1 MELSNLEIEKL
12 IFGGMGLA
20 KKEGLAVFVEGGIPG
35 EIVDAEIIRKNK
47 SHIKAKIK
55 NVIVPSKNRRK
66 PFCPYFNPCGG
77 CDLQFFEYE
86 NLIKE
91 KENILKEIF
100 STFDNLKIKPFVKSP
115 EIKAYR
121 CKTQYPATETK
132 NSKKVLIGYYKK
144 NSHDITNIKFCPIQ
158 PSVIDEITEYI
169 RQNWKL
175 SAYVEKTHKGLLRHV
190 NTRIST
196 NDNSILLT
204 LVLNTDDKSFRQL
217 KNGIFN
223 FAESIIKTFPSIKGV
238 FVNFNNK
245 KTNKI
250 LGDKTILIK
259 GESHIIQNL
268 KSYSFKIG
276 PASFFQ
282 INPYT
287 AEILFEKAKDLID
300 KKGNIL
306 DLYGGAGTIGICL
319 NNKANKI
326 TLVEENSESVY
337 FAKENYKLNNIS
349 NYEIFEGKADEII
362 KKFIDEKRTFENIIL
377 DPPRKGSDNFTLE
390 NVSNMTN
397 SIIYISCNPM
407 TLKRDA
413 EFLIKKGFKFIS
425 LEGFDMFP
433 YTHHIECLAHF
444 KREDE

>member
-1 MELSNLEIEKL
+1 MDLIELKIEKS
-12 IFGGMGLA
+12 IFGGLGLSHY
-20 KKEGLAVFVEGGIPG
+20 KGMAVLVEGAVTGDI
-35 EIVDAEIIRKNK
+35 IKAEIIKKNK
-47 SHIKAKIK
+47 NYLSAKIK
-55 NVIVPSKNRRK
+55 EIIVPSNKRTK
-66 PFCPYFNPCGG
+66 PFCPLYGACGG
-77 CDLQFFEYE
+77 CGMQFVEYDF
-86 NLIKE
+86 LIKE
-91 KENILKEIF
+91 KENILFEIF
-100 STFDNLKIKPFVKSP
+100 SSFSELKIKPFVKSP
-115 EIKAYR
+115 KTLNYR
-121 CKTQYPATETK
+121 CKTQYPVTQTK
-132 NSKKVLIGYYKK
+132 NSKRLLIGYYKK
-144 NSHDITNIKFCPIQ
+144 NSHDITNIKFCPVQ

-204 LVLNTDDKSFRQL
+204 LVLNTDDKGFRQL

-223 FAESIIKTFPSIKGV
+223 FAESIIKTFSSIKGV

-259 GESHIIQNL
+259 GESYIIQNL

-306 DLYGGAGTIGICL
+306 DLYGGAGTI
-319 NNKANKI
+319 
-326 TLVEENSESVY
+326 
-337 FAKENYKLNNIS
+337 
-349 NYEIFEGKADEII
+349 
-362 KKFIDEKRTFENIIL
+362 
-377 DPPRKGSDNFTLE
+377 
-390 NVSNMTN
+390 
-397 SIIYISCNPM
+397 
-407 TLKRDA
+407 
-413 EFLIKKGFKFIS
+413 
-425 LEGFDMFP
+425 
-433 YTHHIECLAHF
+433 
-444 KREDE
+444 

>member
-1 MELSNLEIEKL
+1 M
-12 IFGGMGLA
+12 
-20 KKEGLAVFVEGGIPG
+20 
-35 EIVDAEIIRKNK
+35 
-47 SHIKAKIK
+47 
-55 NVIVPSKNRRK
+55 
-66 PFCPYFNPCGG
+66 
-77 CDLQFFEYE
+77 
-86 NLIKE
+86 
-91 KENILKEIF
+91 
-100 STFDNLKIKPFVKSP
+100 
-115 EIKAYR
+115 
-121 CKTQYPATETK
+121 
-132 NSKKVLIGYYKK
+132 
-144 NSHDITNIKFCPIQ
+144 
-158 PSVIDEITEYI
+158 
-169 RQNWKL
+169 
-175 SAYVEKTHKGLLRHV
+175 
-190 NTRIST
+190 
-196 NDNSILLT
+196 LT
-204 LVLNTDDKSFRQL
+204 LVLNTDDKGFRQL

-223 FAESIIKTFPSIKGV
+223 FAESITKTFPSIKGV

-259 GESHIIQNL
+259 GESYIIQNL